1 MMKQGLALASA
12 VFFWE
17 PIAEILSL
25 IFPFSGPILWIP
37 ALIPTCVV
45 SFVGSVILI
54 YEARTDSVRRYLVLP
69 FCLDTLVVLATSLIN
84 FYIQRSFPEGAGGML
99 WAFALLML
107 APCSAAVFFS
117 IPTGGTIRSVSIYTV
132 TIISAYSVLTTF
144 FLSIGGYLPMLGL
157 VYIYWLFGMPI
168 IGLCFL
174 ARAFLR
180 EEVHS
185 SHL

>member
-1 MMKQGLALASA
+1 MKHGLALASA
-12 VFFWE
+12 VFFWW
-17 PIAEILSL
+17 IIYEILIL
-25 IFPFSGPILWIP
+25 IFPFSGPMIWIP

-54 YEARTDSVRRYLVLP
+54 SEARTDSVRKYLLLP
-69 FCLDTLVVLATSLIN
+69 FCLDTLVVLSTSLIS
-84 FYIQRSFPEGAGGML
+84 FYIMRSFPEGTAGML
-99 WAFALLML
+99 WAFALLMF

-157 VYIYWLFGMPI
+157 VYIFWLFGMPI

-174 ARAFLR
+174 ASGFRN
-180 EEVHS
+180 
-185 SHL
+185 